1 MLLGSSHPSRSLA
14 APLVAGLLVKIFMWV
29 LEMPV
34 VGWVLLYILKKDN
47 LINKLVSEAEIP
59 EPPLFTSTHRW
70 EDTPEQNVSLTKPGL
85 STAERVREAID
96 CLPARQIRFNN
107 LVEKGR
113 HAEVYKGQLADGQFV
128 AVKGLT
134 KILNQAC

>member
-1 MLLGSSHPSRSLA
+1 
-14 APLVAGLLVKIFMWV
+14 MWV

-96 CLPARQIRFNN
+96 CLPARQIRFSTV
-107 LVEKGR
+107 LGAVVFQYCFGVVVARFRVHLRQIIWLKR
-113 HAEVYKGQLADGQFV
+113 DGM
-128 AVKGLT
+128 LRCT
-134 KILNQAC
+134 KDSLLMDSLWQ